1 MPLYLCLPLLDN
13 VPDPKNKDWKLTKC
27 AICGKDCWETPQA
40 KVMLEGGAIRS
51 CTMCA
56 LREGTKNYNG

>member
-13 VPDPKNKDWKLTKC
+13 IQEPKDKNWRLTKC
-27 AICGKDCWETPQA
+27 AICGTECWETPQA
-40 KVMLEGGAIRS
+40 KVMLDAGAIKS

-56 LREGTKNYNG
+56 LKAGQSK